1 MMSDFEER
9 NRTTIAQMHGDVALE
24 SLTRDWFVASVKHGY
39 AHHFTWL
46 GRPIIQYPQDI
57 IAMQEI
63 IWRTR
68 PDLIVETGVA
78 HGGSLVFYAS
88 MLELLGG
95 DGLVVGVDVEIRSHN
110 RAAIETHPMSKRIGL
125 IEGSSTDEAV
135 LRQVRERARG
145 RQRVLVTLDSSHT
158 HEHVRQEL
166 QVYSPLIKKD
176 GYLVVFDTVIEEMP
190 DGSIQDRPWGRGNSP
205 GTAVQAFLSSND
217 GFVVDREIDGKL
229 LITAAPG
236 GYLKCVAD

>member
-217 GFVVDREIDGKL
+217 RFVVDREIDGKL

>member
-1 MMSDFEER
+1 MSDFEER

-205 GTAVQAFLSSND
+205 GTAVQACLSSND
-217 GFVVDREIDGKL
+217 RFVVDREIDGKL

>member
-1 MMSDFEER
+1 MSDFEER

-217 GFVVDREIDGKL
+217 RFVVDREIDGKL